1 MSIAQTDPTVA
12 AVGARPARVVVISS
26 GHVPA
31 SSTARLGTLLGQR
44 TADLLGSAGVPADVD
59 HLELRT
65 VAGSV
70 TEALVSGERGPEVVA
85 AVASVQAADA
95 LVLVTPTINASFS
108 GLLKCFLDVLPMDAL
123 RGVPTVIGA
132 TGGTQRHTLVLDQAV
147 RPMLAFLRAVV
158 LPTCL
163 FVTAD
168 EWDGA
173 LPGVE
178 LGQRVDQ
185 AADELAT
192 FCRAT
197 SALRVA

>member
-1 MSIAQTDPTVA
+1 MLTPAVDRVA
-12 AVGARPARVVVISS
+12 TGGPARVVVVSS

-31 SSTARLGTLLGQR
+31 SSTARLGSLVGDRTVSLLVG
-44 TADLLGSAGVPADVD
+44 AGIPAVVE
-59 HLELRT
+59 HRELRT
-65 VAGSV
+65 IAGVV
-70 TEALVSGERGPEVVA
+70 TESLVRGEVAPEVA
-85 AVASVQAADA
+85 TAVDSVRSADA

-108 GLLKCFLDVLPMDAL
+108 GLLKCFLDVLPLDAL

-168 EWDGA
+168 EWEGA
-173 LPGVE
+173 MPGVD
-178 LGQRVDQ
+178 LASRVDL
-185 AADELAT
+185 AAEELAD

-197 SALRVA
+197 RALRV